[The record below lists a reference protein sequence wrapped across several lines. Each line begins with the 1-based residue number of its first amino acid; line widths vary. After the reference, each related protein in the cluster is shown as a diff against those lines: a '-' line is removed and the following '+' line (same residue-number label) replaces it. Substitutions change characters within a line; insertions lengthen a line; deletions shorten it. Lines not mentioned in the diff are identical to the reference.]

1 MAASSENFW
10 AMNSM
15 VLKFLLLP
23 FRWCL
28 ILFFVISIVFG
39 VSLVSQ
45 SYSGDQS
52 RTTEEAH
59 YLELM
64 AQNKPLWQK
73 DADEANTAEP
83 LHLTVYRFSYEKLYA
98 VFFRYSGI
106 EQAWQAQTEKDKGFM
121 LKQKYLVPHANIL
134 EKLMQTLKLISL
146 RLGYIAYFVWFALIF
161 NMVAVV
167 DGFMVRAIRQQNASR
182 ESAGLYHR
190 AKYWRSG
197 ILWLGMT
204 LFLAWPTAV
213 SPYWLFIPTVGF
225 ALLVWLQAKYLKKY
239 L

>member
-1 MAASSENFW
+1 
-10 AMNSM
+10 
-15 VLKFLLLP
+15 
-23 FRWCL
+23 
-28 ILFFVISIVFG
+28 
-39 VSLVSQ
+39 
-45 SYSGDQS
+45 
-52 RTTEEAH
+52 
-59 YLELM
+59 M

-73 DADEANTAEP
+73 DVDGVNTNEP
-83 LHLTVYRFSYEKLYA
+83 LHLTAYRFSYEKLY
-98 VFFRYSGI
+98 VLFFEYTGI
-106 EQAWQAQTEKDKGFM
+106 EKAWQAQIEADKGFM
-121 LKQKYLVPHANIL
+121 LKQKYLVPHADIL
-134 EKLMQTLKLISL
+134 GKLIQTLKLISL
-146 RLGYIAYFVWFALIF
+146 RLGYIAYFVWFAVIF
-161 NMVAVV
+161 IMIAVV
-167 DGFMVRAIRQQNASR
+167 DGLMNRAIRQQNASR